1 MRESSSES
9 FLIRKSKETTPMGPR
24 AATNVCCPNTT
35 VNSTRSHSPKWKV
48 EMINCIVT
56 LTAIPVPTARCLLMS
71 GHPLRL
77 CKLSHASPINYFCI
91 SESTLCLA
99 CNNNKDLHCV
109 SWNDSP
115 IWTHVEEALSHQ
127 VAGVLT
133 NNPQPPFLAVP
144 TLTQW
149 ACGQMSRGA
158 WTEVILESMT
168 SLHLGWPS
176 SRHHSVQK

>member
-1 MRESSSES
+1 
-9 FLIRKSKETTPMGPR
+9 MGPH
-24 AATNVCCPNTT
+24 AAMNACCPSTT
-35 VNSTRSHSPKWKV
+35 VNSTPFHSPKWKV
-48 EMINCIVT
+48 EMINYIVT

-115 IWTHVEEALSHQ
+115 IRPCVEEALNYQ
-127 VAGVLT
+127 VARVFT
-133 NNPQPPFLAVP
+133 NNTQPPFLTMP
-144 TLTQW
+144 MLTQW
-149 ACGQMSRGA
+149 ACGQMSTGA
-158 WTEVILESMT
+158 WTEVILKSMT
-168 SLHLGWPS
+168 SLHLGWAS
-176 SRHHSVQK
+176 FRHQSAQK